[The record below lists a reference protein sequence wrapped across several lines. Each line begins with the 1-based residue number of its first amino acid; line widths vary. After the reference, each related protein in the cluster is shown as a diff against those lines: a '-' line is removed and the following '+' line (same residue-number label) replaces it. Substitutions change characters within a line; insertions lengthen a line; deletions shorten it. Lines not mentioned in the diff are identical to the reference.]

1 MKLRRCFHASS
12 PSSEDFTRVDN
23 CLRNIKNK
31 ISAQSGV
38 SDFLEYENG
47 SIAFSGTKDNPELF
61 FDLSI
66 VKSEGKFHLYA
77 DIDDEVSWYEWDY
90 ESQEEFENEIVK
102 YISPMI
108 NRTIKTVTEKKKHKY
123 LRYARYYLSDN
134 DEWILIDEDIIDSFI
149 VKLFLFKD
157 SLKEDINEYHLGK

>member
-1 MKLRRCFHASS
+1 MKSLRSFHSS
-12 PSSEDFTRVDN
+12 KPSGEDFTRVDN
-23 CLRNIKNK
+23 CLCSIKNK
-31 ISAQSGV
+31 ISEQSGV

-47 SIAFSGTKDNPELF
+47 GIAFSGTRDKPELF
-61 FDLSI
+61 FNLSI
-66 VKSEGKFHLYA
+66 LKSEGKFHLSA
-77 DIDDEVSWYEWDY
+77 DIDDEISWYEWNY

-102 YISPMI
+102 YIAPMI

-134 DEWILIDEDIIDSFI
+134 NEWILIDEDIIDSFI

>member
-1 MKLRRCFHASS
+1 MKLFRSFSASNS
-12 PSSEDFTRVDN
+12 TEDDLKRADN
-23 CLRNIKNK
+23 CLCNIKRK
-31 ISAQSGV
+31 ISEQSGV

-47 SIAFSGTKDNPELF
+47 CVAFSGSRAKPELF
-61 FDLSI
+61 LDVSI

-77 DIDDEVSWYEWDY
+77 DIDDEVSWHEWDY

-102 YISPMI
+102 YIAPMI

-134 DEWILIDEDIIDSFI
+134 NEWIFIDEDITDIRF
-149 VKLFLFKD
+149 VRLFLFKD
-157 SLKEDINEYHLGK
+157 SIKEEIKEYRLEV